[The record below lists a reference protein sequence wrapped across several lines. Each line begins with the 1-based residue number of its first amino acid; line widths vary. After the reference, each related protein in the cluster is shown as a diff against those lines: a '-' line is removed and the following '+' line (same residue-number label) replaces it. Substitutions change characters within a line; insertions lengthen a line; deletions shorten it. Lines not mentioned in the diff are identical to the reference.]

1 MNRIT
6 INKQINKIL
15 LFLFFAF
22 LSFNATAQ
30 NDRKQIT
37 IQNKNI
43 SLKEAFSE
51 VELQTGYS
59 IAYELS
65 TVDVKK
71 KISLSLEKQSID
83 EALSQILKDTRY
95 SYKITGYHIIIT
107 PSDNELQK
115 STKEKTERPTQTV
128 RGIVLDSKTNAPI
141 EFATVRIMNSG
152 SLGSTTDSLGRFRID
167 HVPVGRCNIQTSYV
181 GYNANIFNEIP
192 VTSSKE
198 VYMEIPLDEN
208 VHSLAEVVI
217 QPEIK
222 KDKPLNAMAITGGRM
237 ISMEEAGRFANG
249 FDDPARLSSAFAGVA
264 GDVGTNAVAIRGN
277 SPQFTQWR
285 LEGVEIP
292 NPTHFAD
299 LTGLGGGFLSALS
312 TQVIGNSDFYNGAF
326 PAEYSNALS
335 GIFDMQIRNGNNQK
349 YEHTFQ
355 LGILG
360 IDMASEGPISRK
372 HGSSYIFNYRF
383 STTSLATGNDINL
396 KYQDLSFKL
405 NFPTRKAGTFSIWG
419 IGLIDR
425 YKPEILDRNEWETQG
440 DRQSGNTTFDK
451 AAGGITHKYLINADT
466 YIRSSLAA
474 TYAKDHTEA
483 DQVTEDDKLV
493 HVGDIRNSK
502 WDIVFNSYLNKKFN
516 SSHINRTG
524 ITITGLKYDLDYK
537 ISPNFGLDI
546 PMEQISKGN
555 GESCVFSTYSSSVIN
570 LNNHLTTSLGI
581 TAQYFTLNKNW
592 TVEPRAAL
600 KWTFNPKHAL
610 ALAYGLH
617 SRRERLD
624 YYFVE
629 QEVNGKTES
638 NRYLNFSKAHHFGLT
653 YDWNIN
659 SYMHLKVEPYYQYL
673 FRIPVEENSSF
684 SIINHQSFY
693 LERILKNRGSGV
705 NYGIDITLEQ
715 YMKNGFYYMITASL
729 FKSRYKAGDHI
740 WRNTRLDKNYLLNVL
755 AGKEWMVGR
764 NKQNVLSLN
773 GRIFFQGGDR
783 YTPVDEEKSLIEHD
797 IKFDETRAY
806 SKKFDP
812 SLNGD
817 ISFSYRINK
826 RKISHEF
833 SIKMLNVGMRTGMHF
848 YQYNEKTHKI
858 EKKDGSGLIPNIS
871 YKIYF

>member
-6 INKQINKIL
+6 INKETDKIL

-22 LSFNATAQ
+22 LSLNATAQ

-43 SLKEAFSE
+43 SLKEAFTE
-51 VELQTGYS
+51 IELQTGYS

-65 TVDVKK
+65 AVDVKR
-71 KISLSLEKQSID
+71 KISLSLESQSID
-83 EALSQILKDTRY
+83 KALAQILKDTRY

-107 PSDNELQK
+107 PSGNELQK
-115 STKEKTERPTQTV
+115 STKEKTEKPTQTV

-141 EFATVRIMNSG
+141 EFATVRIMNVG

-167 HVPVGRCNIQTSYV
+167 NVPVGRCNIQTSYV
-181 GYNANIFNEIP
+181 GYNTNIFNEIP

-198 VYMEIPLDEN
+198 VYMEITLDEN
-208 VHSLAEVVI
+208 IHSLAEVVI

-326 PAEYSNALS
+326 PSEYSNALS

-360 IDMASEGPISRK
+360 IDLASEGPISRK

-383 STTSLATGNDINL
+383 STTSLATGNDMNL

-425 YKPEILDRNEWETQG
+425 YKPEAIDRDEWETQG
-440 DRQSGNTTFDK
+440 DRQSGNTAFDK
-451 AAGGITHKYLINADT
+451 AAGGLTHKYLINADT

-474 TYAKDHTEA
+474 TYSKDRTRA
-483 DQVTEDDKLV
+483 DQMTEDDKLV

-516 SSHINRTG
+516 SNHINRTG
-524 ITITGLKYDLDYK
+524 ITVTGLQYDLDYK
-537 ISPNFGLDI
+537 ISPNFGLDV

-555 GESCVFSTYSSSVIN
+555 GGSCVLSAYSSSVIN
-570 LNNHLTTSLGI
+570 LSNHLTTSLGI

-600 KWTFNPKHAL
+600 KWSFNPKHAL
-610 ALAYGLH
+610 ALA
-617 SRRERLD
+617 D
-624 YYFVE
+624 C
-629 QEVNGKTES
+629 
-638 NRYLNFSKAHHFGLT
+638 
-653 YDWNIN
+653 
-659 SYMHLKVEPYYQYL
+659 
-673 FRIPVEENSSF
+673 
-684 SIINHQSFY
+684 
-693 LERILKNRGSGV
+693 LE
-705 NYGIDITLEQ
+705 
-715 YMKNGFYYMITASL
+715 
-729 FKSRYKAGDHI
+729 
-740 WRNTRLDKNYLLNVL
+740 LLV
-755 AGKEWMVGR
+755 V
-764 NKQNVLSLN
+764 
-773 GRIFFQGGDR
+773 
-783 YTPVDEEKSLIEHD
+783 
-797 IKFDETRAY
+797 
-806 SKKFDP
+806 
-812 SLNGD
+812 
-817 ISFSYRINK
+817 
-826 RKISHEF
+826 
-833 SIKMLNVGMRTGMHF
+833 
-848 YQYNEKTHKI
+848 
-858 EKKDGSGLIPNIS
+858 
-871 YKIYF
+871 

>member
-6 INKQINKIL
+6 INKQTEKIL
-15 LFLFFAF
+15 LFLFFAL
-22 LSFNATAQ
+22 LSFNAIAQ
-30 NDRKQIT
+30 NKEKQIT
-37 IQNKNI
+37 IRNKNI
-43 SLKEAFSE
+43 SLQEAFAE
-51 VELQTGYS
+51 IELQTGYS

-65 TVDVKK
+65 ALDVKK
-71 KISLSLEKQSID
+71 KISLSLENQSID
-83 EALSQILKDTRY
+83 KALSQILKDTRY

-107 PSDNELQK
+107 PSGNEQQRNI
-115 STKEKTERPTQTV
+115 KEKTEKPTQTI
-128 RGIVLDSKTNAPI
+128 RGIVLDSKTNVPI

-167 HVPVGRCNIQTSYV
+167 HVPVGRCNIQTSFV
-181 GYNANIFNEIP
+181 GYNVNILNEIP

-208 VHSLAEVVI
+208 IHSLAEVVI

-277 SPQFTQWR
+277 SPQFNQWR

-335 GIFDMQIRNGNNQK
+335 GIFDMHIRNGNNQK
-349 YEHTFQ
+349 HEHTFQ
-355 LGILG
+355 LGIMG
-360 IDMASEGPISRK
+360 IDLASEGPISRK
-372 HGSSYIFNYRF
+372 QGSSYIFNYRF
-383 STTSLATGNDINL
+383 STTSLATGNDLNL

-425 YKPEILDRNEWETQG
+425 YKIEVLDRDEWETQN

-451 AAGGITHKYLINADT
+451 AAGGITHKYIINTDT
-466 YIRSSLAA
+466 YIRSSLSA
-474 TYAKDHTEA
+474 TYSKDHTIA
-483 DQVTEDDKLV
+483 DLLTEEDKLV
-493 HVGDIRNSK
+493 HAGDIRNSK
-502 WDIVFNSYLNKKFN
+502 WDMVFNSYLNKKFS

-524 ITITGLKYDLDYK
+524 ITVTGLKYDLDYK
-537 ISPNFGLDI
+537 ISPNFGLNM

-555 GESCVFSTYSSSVIN
+555 GESCVLSAYSSSVIN
-570 LNNHLTTSLGI
+570 LSNHLTTSLGV

-617 SRRERLD
+617 SRREKLD

-638 NRYLNFSKAHHFGLT
+638 NRFLNFSKAHHFGLT

-684 SIINHQSFY
+684 SIINYQSFY
-693 LERILKNRGSGV
+693 LDRVLKNRGSGV

-715 YMKNGFYYMITASL
+715 YMRNGFYYMITASL
-729 FKSRYKAGDHI
+729 FKSRYKAGDQI
-740 WRNTRLDKNYLLNVL
+740 WRNTRLDKNYILNLL

-773 GRIFFQGGDR
+773 GRVFFQGGDR
-783 YTPVDEEKSLIEHD
+783 YTPVDEEKSLIEHE
-797 IKFDETRAY
+797 IQFDETKAY
-806 SKKFDP
+806 SKKFNP

-826 RKISHEF
+826 KKISHEF

-848 YQYNEKTHKI
+848 YQYNEKTHKV
-858 EKKDGSGLIPNIS
+858 EKEDGSGLIPNIS

>member
-6 INKQINKIL
+6 INKETDKIL

-22 LSFNATAQ
+22 LSLNATAQ
-30 NDRKQIT
+30 NDRKPIT

-43 SLKEAFSE
+43 SLQEAFTE
-51 VELQTGYS
+51 IEQQTGYS

-65 TVDVKK
+65 AVDVKR
-71 KISLSLEKQSID
+71 KISLSLESQSSD
-83 EALSQILKDTRY
+83 KALAQILKDTRY

-107 PSDNELQK
+107 PSGNELQK
-115 STKEKTERPTQTV
+115 STKEKTEKPTQTV

-141 EFATVRIMNSG
+141 EFATVRIMNVG

-167 HVPVGRCNIQTSYV
+167 NVPVGRCNIQTSYV
-181 GYNANIFNEIP
+181 GYNTNIFNEIP

-198 VYMEIPLDEN
+198 VYMEITLDEN
-208 VHSLAEVVI
+208 IHSLAEVVI

-326 PAEYSNALS
+326 PSEYSNALS

-360 IDMASEGPISRK
+360 IDLASEGPISRK

-383 STTSLATGNDINL
+383 STTSLATGNDMNL

-425 YKPEILDRNEWETQG
+425 YKPEAIDRDEWETQG
-440 DRQSGNTTFDK
+440 DRQSGNTAFDK
-451 AAGGITHKYLINADT
+451 AAGGLTHKYLINADT

-474 TYAKDHTEA
+474 TYSKDRTRA
-483 DQVTEDDKLV
+483 DQITEDDKLV

-516 SSHINRTG
+516 SNHINRTG
-524 ITITGLKYDLDYK
+524 ITVTGLQYDLDYK

-555 GESCVFSTYSSSVIN
+555 GGSCVLSAYSSSVIN
-570 LNNHLTTSLGI
+570 LSNHLTTSLGI

-600 KWTFNPKHAL
+600 KWSFNPKHAL

-617 SRRERLD
+617 SRREKLD

-629 QEVNGKTES
+629 QEANGKTES
-638 NRYLNFSKAHHFGLT
+638 NRYLDFSKAHHFGLT

-693 LERILKNRGSGV
+693 LDRILKNRGSGV

-729 FKSRYKAGDHI
+729 FKSKYKAGDNI
-740 WRNTRLDKNYLLNVL
+740 WRNTRLDKNYLLNIL

-783 YTPVDEEKSLIEHD
+783 YTPVDEGKSMIEHD

-812 SLNGD
+812 SINGD

-826 RKISHEF
+826 KKISHEF

>member
-6 INKQINKIL
+6 INKETDKIR

-22 LSFNATAQ
+22 LSLNATAQ

-43 SLKEAFSE
+43 SLKEAFTE
-51 VELQTGYS
+51 IELQTGYS

-65 TVDVKK
+65 AVDVKR
-71 KISLSLEKQSID
+71 KISLSLESQSID
-83 EALSQILKDTRY
+83 KALAQILKDTRY

-107 PSDNELQK
+107 PSGNELQK
-115 STKEKTERPTQTV
+115 STKEKTEKPTQTV

-141 EFATVRIMNSG
+141 EFATVRIMNVG

-167 HVPVGRCNIQTSYV
+167 NVPVGRCNIQTSYV
-181 GYNANIFNEIP
+181 GYNTNIFNEIP

-198 VYMEIPLDEN
+198 VYMEITLDEN
-208 VHSLAEVVI
+208 IHSLAEVVI

-326 PAEYSNALS
+326 PSEYSNALS

-360 IDMASEGPISRK
+360 IDLASEGPISRK

-383 STTSLATGNDINL
+383 STTSLATGNDMNL

-425 YKPEILDRNEWETQG
+425 YKPEAIDRDEWETQG
-440 DRQSGNTTFDK
+440 DRQSGNTAFDK
-451 AAGGITHKYLINADT
+451 AAGGLTHKYLINADT

-474 TYAKDHTEA
+474 TYSKDRTRA
-483 DQVTEDDKLV
+483 DQMTEDDKLV

-516 SSHINRTG
+516 SNHINRTG
-524 ITITGLKYDLDYK
+524 ITVTGLQYDLDYK
-537 ISPNFGLDI
+537 ISPNFGLDV

-555 GESCVFSTYSSSVIN
+555 GGSCVLSAYSSSVIN
-570 LNNHLTTSLGI
+570 LSNHLTTSLGI

-600 KWTFNPKHAL
+600 KWSFNPKHAL

-617 SRRERLD
+617 SRREKLD

-629 QEVNGKTES
+629 QEANGKTES
-638 NRYLNFSKAHHFGLT
+638 NRYLDFSKAHHFGLT

-693 LERILKNRGSGV
+693 LDRILKNRGSGV

-729 FKSRYKAGDHI
+729 FKSKYKAGDNI
-740 WRNTRLDKNYLLNVL
+740 WRNTRLDKNYLLNIL

-783 YTPVDEEKSLIEHD
+783 YTPVDEGKSMIEHD

-812 SLNGD
+812 SINGD

-826 RKISHEF
+826 KKISHEF

>member
-6 INKQINKIL
+6 INKETDKIL

-22 LSFNATAQ
+22 LSLNATAQ
-30 NDRKQIT
+30 NDRKPIT

-43 SLKEAFSE
+43 SLKEAFTE
-51 VELQTGYS
+51 IEQQTGYS

-65 TVDVKK
+65 AVDVKR
-71 KISLSLEKQSID
+71 KISLSLESQSID
-83 EALSQILKDTRY
+83 KALAQILKDTRY

-107 PSDNELQK
+107 PSGNELQK
-115 STKEKTERPTQTV
+115 STKEKTEKPTQTV

-141 EFATVRIMNSG
+141 EFAAVRIMNVG

-167 HVPVGRCNIQTSYV
+167 NVPVGRCNIQTSYV
-181 GYNANIFNEIP
+181 GYNTNIFNEIP

-198 VYMEIPLDEN
+198 VYMEITLDEN
-208 VHSLAEVVI
+208 IHSLAEVVI

-326 PAEYSNALS
+326 PSEYSNALS

-360 IDMASEGPISRK
+360 IDLASEGPISRK

-383 STTSLATGNDINL
+383 STTSLATGNDMNL

-425 YKPEILDRNEWETQG
+425 YKPEAIDRDEWETQG
-440 DRQSGNTTFDK
+440 DRQSGNTAFDK
-451 AAGGITHKYLINADT
+451 AAGGLTHKYLINADT

-474 TYAKDHTEA
+474 TYSKDRTRA
-483 DQVTEDDKLV
+483 DQMTEDDKLV

-516 SSHINRTG
+516 SNHINRTG
-524 ITITGLKYDLDYK
+524 ITVTGLQYDLDYK
-537 ISPNFGLDI
+537 ISPNFGLDV

-555 GESCVFSTYSSSVIN
+555 GGSCVLSAYSSSVIN
-570 LNNHLTTSLGI
+570 LSNHLTTSLGI

-600 KWTFNPKHAL
+600 KWSFNPKHAL

-617 SRRERLD
+617 SRREKLD

-629 QEVNGKTES
+629 QEANGKTES
-638 NRYLNFSKAHHFGLT
+638 NRYLDFSKAHHFGLT

-693 LERILKNRGSGV
+693 LDRILKNRGSGV

-729 FKSRYKAGDHI
+729 FKSKYKAGDNI
-740 WRNTRLDKNYLLNVL
+740 WRNTRLDKNYLLNIL

-783 YTPVDEEKSLIEHD
+783 YTPVDEGKSMIEHD

-812 SLNGD
+812 SINGD

-826 RKISHEF
+826 KKISHEF

>member
-6 INKQINKIL
+6 INKETDKIL

-22 LSFNATAQ
+22 LSLNATAQ

-43 SLKEAFSE
+43 SLKEAFTE
-51 VELQTGYS
+51 IELQTGYS

-65 TVDVKK
+65 AVDVKR
-71 KISLSLEKQSID
+71 KISLSLESQSID
-83 EALSQILKDTRY
+83 KALAQILKDTRY

-107 PSDNELQK
+107 PSGNELQK
-115 STKEKTERPTQTV
+115 STKEKTEKPTQTV

-141 EFATVRIMNSG
+141 EFATVRIMNVG

-167 HVPVGRCNIQTSYV
+167 NVPVGRCNIQTSYV
-181 GYNANIFNEIP
+181 GYNTNIFNEIP

-198 VYMEIPLDEN
+198 VYMEITLDEN
-208 VHSLAEVVI
+208 IHSLAEVVI

-299 LTGLGGGFLSALS
+299 LTGLGGGILSALS

-326 PAEYSNALS
+326 PSEYSNALS

-360 IDMASEGPISRK
+360 IDLASEGPISRK

-383 STTSLATGNDINL
+383 STTSLATGNDMNL

-425 YKPEILDRNEWETQG
+425 YKPEAIDRDEWETQG
-440 DRQSGNTTFDK
+440 DRQSGNTAFDK
-451 AAGGITHKYLINADT
+451 AAGGLTHKYLINADT

-474 TYAKDHTEA
+474 TYSKDRTRA
-483 DQVTEDDKLV
+483 DQMTEDDKLV

-516 SSHINRTG
+516 SNHINRTG
-524 ITITGLKYDLDYK
+524 ITVTGLQYDLDYK
-537 ISPNFGLDI
+537 ISPNFGLDV

-555 GESCVFSTYSSSVIN
+555 GGSCVLSAYSSSVIN
-570 LNNHLTTSLGI
+570 LSNHLTTSLGI

-600 KWTFNPKHAL
+600 KWSFNPKHAL

-617 SRRERLD
+617 SRREKLD

-629 QEVNGKTES
+629 QEANGKTES
-638 NRYLNFSKAHHFGLT
+638 NRYLDFSKAHHFGLT

-693 LERILKNRGSGV
+693 LDRILKNRGSGV

-729 FKSRYKAGDHI
+729 FKSKYKAGDNI
-740 WRNTRLDKNYLLNVL
+740 WRNTRLDKNYLLNIL

-783 YTPVDEEKSLIEHD
+783 YTPVDEGKSMIEHD

-812 SLNGD
+812 SINGD

-826 RKISHEF
+826 KKISHEF

>member
-6 INKQINKIL
+6 INKETDKIL

-43 SLKEAFSE
+43 SLKEAFAE
-51 VELQTGYS
+51 IELQTGYS

-65 TVDVKK
+65 AVDVKR
-71 KISLSLEKQSID
+71 KISLSLEAQSID
-83 EALSQILKDTRY
+83 KALSQILKDTRY

-107 PSDNELQK
+107 PSGNELQK
-115 STKEKTERPTQTV
+115 STKEKTEKPTQTV

-141 EFATVRIMNSG
+141 EFATVRIMNVG

-167 HVPVGRCNIQTSYV
+167 NVPVGRCNIQTSYV

-198 VYMEIPLDEN
+198 VYMEITLDEN
-208 VHSLAEVVI
+208 IHSLAEVII

-360 IDMASEGPISRK
+360 IDLASEGPISRK
-372 HGSSYIFNYRF
+372 NGSSYILNYRF
-383 STTSLATGNDINL
+383 STTSLATGNDMNL

-425 YKPEILDRNEWETQG
+425 YKPEILDRDEWETQS

-483 DQVTEDDKLV
+483 DQMTEDDKLV

-502 WDIVFNSYLNKKFN
+502 WDIVFNSYLNKKF
-516 SSHINRTG
+516 SSNHINRTG

-555 GESCVFSTYSSSVIN
+555 GESCVLSTYSSSVIN
-570 LNNHLTTSLGI
+570 LSNHLTTSLGI

-806 SKKFDP
+806 SKKFNP

-858 EKKDGSGLIPNIS
+858 EKEDGSGMIPNIS

>member
-6 INKQINKIL
+6 INKETDKIL

-22 LSFNATAQ
+22 LSLNATAQ
-30 NDRKQIT
+30 NDRKPIT

-43 SLKEAFSE
+43 SLQEAFTE
-51 VELQTGYS
+51 IEQQTGYS

-65 TVDVKK
+65 AVDVKR
-71 KISLSLEKQSID
+71 KISLSLESQSID
-83 EALSQILKDTRY
+83 KALAQILKDTRY

-107 PSDNELQK
+107 PSGNELQK
-115 STKEKTERPTQTV
+115 STKEKTEKPTQTV

-141 EFATVRIMNSG
+141 EFATVRIMNVG

-167 HVPVGRCNIQTSYV
+167 NVPVGRCNIQTSYV
-181 GYNANIFNEIP
+181 GYNTNIFNEIP

-198 VYMEIPLDEN
+198 VYMEITLDEN
-208 VHSLAEVVI
+208 IHSLAEVVI

-326 PAEYSNALS
+326 PSEYSNALS

-360 IDMASEGPISRK
+360 IDLASEGPISRK

-383 STTSLATGNDINL
+383 STTSLATGNDMNL

-425 YKPEILDRNEWETQG
+425 YKPEAIDRDEWETQG
-440 DRQSGNTTFDK
+440 DRQSGNTAFDK
-451 AAGGITHKYLINADT
+451 AAGGLTHKYLINADT

-474 TYAKDHTEA
+474 TYSKDRTRA
-483 DQVTEDDKLV
+483 DQIIEDDKLV

-516 SSHINRTG
+516 SNHINRTG
-524 ITITGLKYDLDYK
+524 ITVTGLQYDLDYK

-555 GESCVFSTYSSSVIN
+555 GGSCVLSAYSSSVIN
-570 LNNHLTTSLGI
+570 LSNHLTTSLGI

-600 KWTFNPKHAL
+600 KWSFNPKHAL

-617 SRRERLD
+617 SRREKLD

-629 QEVNGKTES
+629 QEANGKTES
-638 NRYLNFSKAHHFGLT
+638 NRYLDFSKAHHFGLT

-693 LERILKNRGSGV
+693 LDRILKNRGSGV

-729 FKSRYKAGDHI
+729 FKSKYKAGDNI
-740 WRNTRLDKNYLLNVL
+740 WRNTRLDKNYLLNIL

-783 YTPVDEEKSLIEHD
+783 YTPVDEGKSMIEHD

-812 SLNGD
+812 SINGD

-826 RKISHEF
+826 KKISHEF

>member
-6 INKQINKIL
+6 INKETDKIL

-22 LSFNATAQ
+22 LSLNATAQ

-43 SLKEAFSE
+43 SLKEAFTE
-51 VELQTGYS
+51 IELQTGYS

-65 TVDVKK
+65 AVDVKR
-71 KISLSLEKQSID
+71 KISLSLESQSID
-83 EALSQILKDTRY
+83 KALAQILKDTRY

-107 PSDNELQK
+107 PSGNELQK
-115 STKEKTERPTQTV
+115 STKEKTEKPTQTV

-141 EFATVRIMNSG
+141 EFATVRIMNVG

-167 HVPVGRCNIQTSYV
+167 NVPVGRCNIQTSYV
-181 GYNANIFNEIP
+181 GYNTNIFNEIP

-198 VYMEIPLDEN
+198 VYMEITLDEN
-208 VHSLAEVVI
+208 IHSLAEVVI

-326 PAEYSNALS
+326 PSEYSNALS

-360 IDMASEGPISRK
+360 IDLASEGPISRK

-383 STTSLATGNDINL
+383 STTSLATGNDMNL

-425 YKPEILDRNEWETQG
+425 YKPEAIDRDEWETQG
-440 DRQSGNTTFDK
+440 DRQSGNTAFDK
-451 AAGGITHKYLINADT
+451 AAGGLTHKYLINADT

-474 TYAKDHTEA
+474 TYSKDRTRA
-483 DQVTEDDKLV
+483 DQMTEDDKLV

-516 SSHINRTG
+516 SNHINRTG
-524 ITITGLKYDLDYK
+524 ITVTGLQYDLDYK
-537 ISPNFGLDI
+537 ISPNFGLDV

-555 GESCVFSTYSSSVIN
+555 GGSCVLSAYSSSVIN
-570 LNNHLTTSLGI
+570 LSNHLTTSLGI

-600 KWTFNPKHAL
+600 KWSFNPKHAL

-617 SRRERLD
+617 SRREKLD

-629 QEVNGKTES
+629 QEANGKTES
-638 NRYLNFSKAHHFGLT
+638 NRYLDFQRL
-653 YDWNIN
+653 
-659 SYMHLKVEPYYQYL
+659 
-673 FRIPVEENSSF
+673 
-684 SIINHQSFY
+684 
-693 LERILKNRGSGV
+693 
-705 NYGIDITLEQ
+705 IT
-715 YMKNGFYYMITASL
+715 
-729 FKSRYKAGDHI
+729 
-740 WRNTRLDKNYLLNVL
+740 
-755 AGKEWMVGR
+755 
-764 NKQNVLSLN
+764 
-773 GRIFFQGGDR
+773 
-783 YTPVDEEKSLIEHD
+783 
-797 IKFDETRAY
+797 
-806 SKKFDP
+806 
-812 SLNGD
+812 
-817 ISFSYRINK
+817 
-826 RKISHEF
+826 
-833 SIKMLNVGMRTGMHF
+833 
-848 YQYNEKTHKI
+848 
-858 EKKDGSGLIPNIS
+858 SGLHTTGTS
-871 YKIYF
+871 TRTCT

>member
-6 INKQINKIL
+6 INKETDKIL

-22 LSFNATAQ
+22 LSLNATAQ

-43 SLKEAFSE
+43 SLKEAFTE
-51 VELQTGYS
+51 IELQTGYS

-65 TVDVKK
+65 AVDVKR
-71 KISLSLEKQSID
+71 KISLSLESQSID
-83 EALSQILKDTRY
+83 KALAQILKDTRY

-107 PSDNELQK
+107 PSGNELQK
-115 STKEKTERPTQTV
+115 STKEKTEKPTQTV

-141 EFATVRIMNSG
+141 EFATVRIMNVG
-152 SLGSTTDSLGRFRID
+152 SLGSTTDSLGRFRINN
-167 HVPVGRCNIQTSYV
+167 VPVGRCNIQTSYV

-198 VYMEIPLDEN
+198 VYMEITLDEN
-208 VHSLAEVVI
+208 IHSLAEVVI

-326 PAEYSNALS
+326 PSEYSNALS

-360 IDMASEGPISRK
+360 IDLASEGPISRK

-383 STTSLATGNDINL
+383 STTSLATGNDMNL

-425 YKPEILDRNEWETQG
+425 YKPEAIDRDEWETQG
-440 DRQSGNTTFDK
+440 DRQSGNTAFDK
-451 AAGGITHKYLINADT
+451 AAGGLTHKYLINADT

-474 TYAKDHTEA
+474 TYSKDRTRA
-483 DQVTEDDKLV
+483 DQMTEDDKLV

-516 SSHINRTG
+516 PNHINRTG
-524 ITITGLKYDLDYK
+524 ITVTGLQYDLDYK

-555 GESCVFSTYSSSVIN
+555 GGSCVLSAYSSSVIN
-570 LNNHLTTSLGI
+570 LSNHLTTSLGI

-592 TVEPRAAL
+592 AIEPRAAL
-600 KWTFNPKHAL
+600 KWSFNPKHAL

-617 SRRERLD
+617 SRREKLD

-629 QEVNGKTES
+629 QEANGKNES
-638 NRYLNFSKAHHFGLT
+638 NRYLDFSKAHHFGLT

-693 LERILKNRGSGV
+693 LDRILKNRGSGV

-729 FKSRYKAGDHI
+729 FKSKYKAGDNI
-740 WRNTRLDKNYLLNVL
+740 WRNTRLDKNYLLNIL

-783 YTPVDEEKSLIEHD
+783 YTPVDEGKSMIEHD

-812 SLNGD
+812 SINGD

-826 RKISHEF
+826 KKISHEF

>member
-6 INKQINKIL
+6 INKETDKIL

-22 LSFNATAQ
+22 LSLNATAQ
-30 NDRKQIT
+30 NDRKPIT

-43 SLKEAFSE
+43 SLKEAFAE
-51 VELQTGYS
+51 IEQQTGYS

-65 TVDVKK
+65 AVDVKR
-71 KISLSLEKQSID
+71 KISLSLESQSID
-83 EALSQILKDTRY
+83 KALAQILKDTRY

-107 PSDNELQK
+107 PSGNELQK
-115 STKEKTERPTQTV
+115 STKEKTEKPTQTV

-141 EFATVRIMNSG
+141 EFATVRIMNVG

-167 HVPVGRCNIQTSYV
+167 NVPVGRCNIQTSYV

-198 VYMEIPLDEN
+198 VYMEITLDEN
-208 VHSLAEVVI
+208 IHSLAEVVI

-326 PAEYSNALS
+326 PSEYSNALS

-360 IDMASEGPISRK
+360 IDLASEGPISRK

-383 STTSLATGNDINL
+383 STTSLATGNDMNL

-405 NFPTRKAGTFSIWG
+405 NFPTRKARTFSIWG

-425 YKPEILDRNEWETQG
+425 YKPEAIDRDEWETQG
-440 DRQSGNTTFDK
+440 DRQSGNTAFDK
-451 AAGGITHKYLINADT
+451 AAGGLTHKYLINADT

-474 TYAKDHTEA
+474 TYSKDRTRA
-483 DQVTEDDKLV
+483 DQMTEDDKLV

-516 SSHINRTG
+516 SNHINRTG
-524 ITITGLKYDLDYK
+524 ITVTGLQYDLDYK
-537 ISPNFGLDI
+537 ISPNFGLDV

-555 GESCVFSTYSSSVIN
+555 GGSCVLSAYSSSVIN
-570 LNNHLTTSLGI
+570 LSNHLTTSLGI

-600 KWTFNPKHAL
+600 KWSFNPKHAL

-617 SRRERLD
+617 SRREKLD

-629 QEVNGKTES
+629 QEANGKTES
-638 NRYLNFSKAHHFGLT
+638 NRYLDFSKAHHFGLT

-693 LERILKNRGSGV
+693 LDRILKNRGSGV

-715 YMKNGFYYMITASL
+715 YMKNGFYYMITAFL
-729 FKSRYKAGDHI
+729 FKSKYKAGDNI
-740 WRNTRLDKNYLLNVL
+740 WRNTRLDKNYLLNIL

-783 YTPVDEEKSLIEHD
+783 YTPVDEGKSMIEHD

-812 SLNGD
+812 SINGD

-826 RKISHEF
+826 KKISHEF

>member
-6 INKQINKIL
+6 INKETDKIL

-43 SLKEAFSE
+43 SLKEAFAE
-51 VELQTGYS
+51 IELQTGYS

-65 TVDVKK
+65 AVDVKR
-71 KISLSLEKQSID
+71 KISLSLEAQSID
-83 EALSQILKDTRY
+83 KALSQILKDTRY

-107 PSDNELQK
+107 PSGNELQK
-115 STKEKTERPTQTV
+115 STKEKTEKPTQTV

-141 EFATVRIMNSG
+141 EFATVRIMNDS

-167 HVPVGRCNIQTSYV
+167 NVPVGRCNIQTSYV

-198 VYMEIPLDEN
+198 VYMEITLDEN
-208 VHSLAEVVI
+208 IHSLAEVII

-360 IDMASEGPISRK
+360 IDLASEGPISRK
-372 HGSSYIFNYRF
+372 NGSSYILNYRF
-383 STTSLATGNDINL
+383 STTSLATGNDMNL

-425 YKPEILDRNEWETQG
+425 YKPVTLDRDEWETQS

-483 DQVTEDDKLV
+483 DQMTEDDKLV

-502 WDIVFNSYLNKKFN
+502 WDIVFNSYLNKKF
-516 SSHINRTG
+516 SSNHINRTG

-555 GESCVFSTYSSSVIN
+555 GESCVLSTYSSSVIN
-570 LNNHLTTSLGI
+570 LSNHLTTSLGI

-806 SKKFDP
+806 SKKFNP

-826 RKISHEF
+826 KKISHEF

-848 YQYNEKTHKI
+848 YQYNEKAHKI
-858 EKKDGSGLIPNIS
+858 EKEDGSGMIPNIS

>member
-6 INKQINKIL
+6 INKETDKIL

-22 LSFNATAQ
+22 LSLNATAQ
-30 NDRKQIT
+30 NDRKPIT

-43 SLKEAFSE
+43 SLQEAFTE
-51 VELQTGYS
+51 IEQQTGYS

-65 TVDVKK
+65 AVDVKR
-71 KISLSLEKQSID
+71 KISLSLESQSID
-83 EALSQILKDTRY
+83 KALAQILKDTRY

-107 PSDNELQK
+107 PSGNELQK
-115 STKEKTERPTQTV
+115 STKEKTEKPTQTV

-141 EFATVRIMNSG
+141 EFAAVRIMNVG

-167 HVPVGRCNIQTSYV
+167 NVPVGRCNIQTSYV
-181 GYNANIFNEIP
+181 GYNTNIFNEIP

-198 VYMEIPLDEN
+198 VYMEITLDEN
-208 VHSLAEVVI
+208 IHSLAEVVI

-326 PAEYSNALS
+326 PSEYSNALS

-360 IDMASEGPISRK
+360 IDLASEGPISRK

-383 STTSLATGNDINL
+383 STTSLATGNDMNL

-425 YKPEILDRNEWETQG
+425 YKPEAIDRDEWETQG
-440 DRQSGNTTFDK
+440 DRQSGNTAFDK
-451 AAGGITHKYLINADT
+451 AAGGLTHKYLINADT

-474 TYAKDHTEA
+474 TYSKDRTRA
-483 DQVTEDDKLV
+483 DQMTEDDKLV

-516 SSHINRTG
+516 SNHINRTG
-524 ITITGLKYDLDYK
+524 ITVTGLQYDLDYK

-555 GESCVFSTYSSSVIN
+555 GGSCVLSAYSSSVIN
-570 LNNHLTTSLGI
+570 LSNHLTTSLGI

-600 KWTFNPKHAL
+600 KWSFNPKHAL

-617 SRRERLD
+617 SRREKLD

-629 QEVNGKTES
+629 QEANGKTES
-638 NRYLNFSKAHHFGLT
+638 NRYLDFSKAHHFGLT

-693 LERILKNRGSGV
+693 LDRILKNRGSGV

-729 FKSRYKAGDHI
+729 FKSKYKAGDNI
-740 WRNTRLDKNYLLNVL
+740 WRNTRLDKNYLLNIL

-783 YTPVDEEKSLIEHD
+783 YTPVDEGKSMIEHD

-812 SLNGD
+812 SINGD

-826 RKISHEF
+826 KKISHEF

>member
-6 INKQINKIL
+6 INKETDKIL

-22 LSFNATAQ
+22 LSLNATAQ
-30 NDRKQIT
+30 NDRKPIT

-43 SLKEAFSE
+43 SLQEAFTE
-51 VELQTGYS
+51 IEQQTGYS

-65 TVDVKK
+65 AVDVKR
-71 KISLSLEKQSID
+71 KISLSLESQSID
-83 EALSQILKDTRY
+83 KALAQILKDTRY

-107 PSDNELQK
+107 PSGNELQK
-115 STKEKTERPTQTV
+115 STKEKTEKPTQTV

-141 EFATVRIMNSG
+141 EFATVRIMNVG

-167 HVPVGRCNIQTSYV
+167 NVPVGRCNIQTSYV
-181 GYNANIFNEIP
+181 GYNTNIFNEIP

-198 VYMEIPLDEN
+198 VYMEITLDEN
-208 VHSLAEVVI
+208 IHSLAEVVI

-222 KDKPLNAMAITGGRM
+222 KDKPLNAMTITGGRM

-312 TQVIGNSDFYNGAF
+312 TQVIGNSDFYNSAF

-360 IDMASEGPISRK
+360 IDLASEGPISRK
-372 HGSSYIFNYRF
+372 NGSSYILNYRF
-383 STTSLATGNDINL
+383 STTSLATGNDMNL

-425 YKPEILDRNEWETQG
+425 YKPEILDRDEWETQS

-483 DQVTEDDKLV
+483 DQMTEDDKLV

-502 WDIVFNSYLNKKFN
+502 WDIVFNSYLNKKF
-516 SSHINRTG
+516 SSNHINRTG

-555 GESCVFSTYSSSVIN
+555 GESCVLSTYSSSVIN
-570 LNNHLTTSLGI
+570 LSNHLTTSLGI

-806 SKKFDP
+806 SKKFNP

-858 EKKDGSGLIPNIS
+858 EKEDGSGMIPNIS

>member
-30 NDRKQIT
+30 NDKKQIT

-43 SLKEAFSE
+43 SLKEAFAE
-51 VELQTGYS
+51 IELQTGYS

-71 KISLSLEKQSID
+71 KISLSLENQSID
-83 EALSQILKDTRY
+83 EALSQILKETRY

-107 PSDNELQK
+107 PSDNEQQK

-222 KDKPLNAMAITGGRM
+222 KDKPLNAMAITGGHM

-360 IDMASEGPISRK
+360 IDLASEGPISRK
-372 HGSSYIFNYRF
+372 NGSSYILNYRF
-383 STTSLATGNDINL
+383 STTSLATGNDMNL

-425 YKPEILDRNEWETQG
+425 YKPEILDRDEWETQS

-483 DQVTEDDKLV
+483 DQMTEDDKLV

-516 SSHINRTG
+516 SNHINRTG
-524 ITITGLKYDLDYK
+524 ITITGLKYDL
-537 ISPNFGLDI
+537 GVT
-546 PMEQISKGN
+546 
-555 GESCVFSTYSSSVIN
+555 C
-570 LNNHLTTSLGI
+570 
-581 TAQYFTLNKNW
+581 
-592 TVEPRAAL
+592 
-600 KWTFNPKHAL
+600 
-610 ALAYGLH
+610 
-617 SRRERLD
+617 
-624 YYFVE
+624 
-629 QEVNGKTES
+629 
-638 NRYLNFSKAHHFGLT
+638 
-653 YDWNIN
+653 
-659 SYMHLKVEPYYQYL
+659 KV
-673 FRIPVEENSSF
+673 
-684 SIINHQSFY
+684 
-693 LERILKNRGSGV
+693 
-705 NYGIDITLEQ
+705 T
-715 YMKNGFYYMITASL
+715 
-729 FKSRYKAGDHI
+729 
-740 WRNTRLDKNYLLNVL
+740 
-755 AGKEWMVGR
+755 
-764 NKQNVLSLN
+764 
-773 GRIFFQGGDR
+773 
-783 YTPVDEEKSLIEHD
+783 
-797 IKFDETRAY
+797 
-806 SKKFDP
+806 
-812 SLNGD
+812 
-817 ISFSYRINK
+817 
-826 RKISHEF
+826 
-833 SIKMLNVGMRTGMHF
+833 
-848 YQYNEKTHKI
+848 
-858 EKKDGSGLIPNIS
+858 
-871 YKIYF
+871 

>member
-6 INKQINKIL
+6 INKETDKIL

-22 LSFNATAQ
+22 LSLNATAQ
-30 NDRKQIT
+30 NDRKPIT

-43 SLKEAFSE
+43 SLQEAFTE
-51 VELQTGYS
+51 IEQQTGYS

-65 TVDVKK
+65 AVDVKR
-71 KISLSLEKQSID
+71 KISLSLESQSID
-83 EALSQILKDTRY
+83 KALAQILKDTRY

-107 PSDNELQK
+107 PSGNELQK
-115 STKEKTERPTQTV
+115 STKEKTEKPTQTV

-141 EFATVRIMNSG
+141 EFATVRIMNVG

-167 HVPVGRCNIQTSYV
+167 NVPVGRCNIQTSYV
-181 GYNANIFNEIP
+181 GYNTNIFNEIP

-198 VYMEIPLDEN
+198 VYMEITLDEN
-208 VHSLAEVVI
+208 IDSLAEVVI

-326 PAEYSNALS
+326 PSEYSNALS

-360 IDMASEGPISRK
+360 IDLASEGPISRK

-383 STTSLATGNDINL
+383 STTSLATGNDMNL

-425 YKPEILDRNEWETQG
+425 YKPEAIDRDEWETQG
-440 DRQSGNTTFDK
+440 DRQSGNTAFDK
-451 AAGGITHKYLINADT
+451 AAGGLTHKYLINADT

-474 TYAKDHTEA
+474 TYSKDRTRA
-483 DQVTEDDKLV
+483 DQITEDDKLV

-516 SSHINRTG
+516 SNHINRTG
-524 ITITGLKYDLDYK
+524 ITVTGLQYDLDYK

-555 GESCVFSTYSSSVIN
+555 GGSCVLSAYSSSVIN
-570 LNNHLTTSLGI
+570 LSNHLTTSLGI

-600 KWTFNPKHAL
+600 KWSFNPKHAL

-617 SRRERLD
+617 SRREKLD

-629 QEVNGKTES
+629 QEANGKTES
-638 NRYLNFSKAHHFGLT
+638 NRYLDFSKAHHFGLT

-693 LERILKNRGSGV
+693 LDRILKNRGSGV

-729 FKSRYKAGDHI
+729 FKSKYKAGDNI
-740 WRNTRLDKNYLLNVL
+740 WRNTRLDKNYLLNIL

-783 YTPVDEEKSLIEHD
+783 YTPVDEGKSMIEHD

-812 SLNGD
+812 SINGD

-826 RKISHEF
+826 KKISHEF

>member
-6 INKQINKIL
+6 INKETDKIL

-22 LSFNATAQ
+22 LSLNATAQ

-43 SLKEAFSE
+43 SLKEAFTE
-51 VELQTGYS
+51 IELQTGYS

-65 TVDVKK
+65 AVDVKR
-71 KISLSLEKQSID
+71 KISLSLESQSID
-83 EALSQILKDTRY
+83 KALAQILKDTRY

-107 PSDNELQK
+107 PSGNELQK
-115 STKEKTERPTQTV
+115 STKEKTEKPTQTV

-141 EFATVRIMNSG
+141 EFATVRIMNVG

-167 HVPVGRCNIQTSYV
+167 NVPVGRCNIQTSYV
-181 GYNANIFNEIP
+181 GYNTNIFNEIP

-198 VYMEIPLDEN
+198 VYMEITLDEN
-208 VHSLAEVVI
+208 IHSLAEVVI

-326 PAEYSNALS
+326 PSEYSNALS

-360 IDMASEGPISRK
+360 IDLASEGPISRK

-383 STTSLATGNDINL
+383 STTSLATGNDMNL

-425 YKPEILDRNEWETQG
+425 YKPEAIDRDEWETQG
-440 DRQSGNTTFDK
+440 DRQSGNTAFDK
-451 AAGGITHKYLINADT
+451 AAGGLTHKYLINADT

-474 TYAKDHTEA
+474 TYSKDRTRA
-483 DQVTEDDKLV
+483 DQMTEDDKLV

-516 SSHINRTG
+516 SNHINRTG
-524 ITITGLKYDLDYK
+524 ITVTGLQYDLDYK
-537 ISPNFGLDI
+537 ISPNFGLDV

-555 GESCVFSTYSSSVIN
+555 GGSCVLSAYSSSVIN
-570 LNNHLTTSLGI
+570 LSNHLTTSLGI

-600 KWTFNPKHAL
+600 KWSFNPKHAL

-617 SRRERLD
+617 SRREKLD
-624 YYFVE
+624 
-629 QEVNGKTES
+629 
-638 NRYLNFSKAHHFGLT
+638 
-653 YDWNIN
+653 
-659 SYMHLKVEPYYQYL
+659 
-673 FRIPVEENSSF
+673 
-684 SIINHQSFY
+684 
-693 LERILKNRGSGV
+693 
-705 NYGIDITLEQ
+705 
-715 YMKNGFYYMITASL
+715 
-729 FKSRYKAGDHI
+729 
-740 WRNTRLDKNYLLNVL
+740 
-755 AGKEWMVGR
+755 
-764 NKQNVLSLN
+764 
-773 GRIFFQGGDR
+773 
-783 YTPVDEEKSLIEHD
+783 
-797 IKFDETRAY
+797 
-806 SKKFDP
+806 
-812 SLNGD
+812 
-817 ISFSYRINK
+817 
-826 RKISHEF
+826 
-833 SIKMLNVGMRTGMHF
+833 
-848 YQYNEKTHKI
+848 
-858 EKKDGSGLIPNIS
+858 
-871 YKIYF
+871 

>member
-6 INKQINKIL
+6 INKETDKIL

-22 LSFNATAQ
+22 LSLNATAQ

-43 SLKEAFSE
+43 SLKEAFAE
-51 VELQTGYS
+51 IELQTGYS

-65 TVDVKK
+65 AVDVKR
-71 KISLSLEKQSID
+71 KISLSLESQSID
-83 EALSQILKDTRY
+83 KALAQILKDTRY

-107 PSDNELQK
+107 PSGNELQK
-115 STKEKTERPTQTV
+115 STKEKTEKPTQTV

-141 EFATVRIMNSG
+141 EFATVRIMNVG

-167 HVPVGRCNIQTSYV
+167 NVPVGRCNIQTSYV
-181 GYNANIFNEIP
+181 GYNTNIFNEIP

-198 VYMEIPLDEN
+198 VYMEITLDEN
-208 VHSLAEVVI
+208 IHSLAEVVI

-326 PAEYSNALS
+326 PSEYSNALS

-360 IDMASEGPISRK
+360 IDLASEGPISRK

-383 STTSLATGNDINL
+383 TTTSLATRNDMNL

-425 YKPEILDRNEWETQG
+425 YKPEAIDRDEWETQG
-440 DRQSGNTTFDK
+440 DRQSGNTAFDK
-451 AAGGITHKYLINADT
+451 AAGGLTHKYLINADT

-474 TYAKDHTEA
+474 TYSKDRTRA
-483 DQVTEDDKLV
+483 DQMTEDDKLV

-516 SSHINRTG
+516 SNHINRTG
-524 ITITGLKYDLDYK
+524 ITVTGLQYDLDYK
-537 ISPNFGLDI
+537 ISPNFGLDV

-555 GESCVFSTYSSSVIN
+555 GGKLCA
-570 LNNHLTTSLGI
+570 LGI
-581 TAQYFTLNKNW
+581 QQFCHQ
-592 TVEPRAAL
+592 
-600 KWTFNPKHAL
+600 PK
-610 ALAYGLH
+610 
-617 SRRERLD
+617 
-624 YYFVE
+624 
-629 QEVNGKTES
+629 
-638 NRYLNFSKAHHFGLT
+638 
-653 YDWNIN
+653 
-659 SYMHLKVEPYYQYL
+659 
-673 FRIPVEENSSF
+673 
-684 SIINHQSFY
+684 
-693 LERILKNRGSGV
+693 
-705 NYGIDITLEQ
+705 
-715 YMKNGFYYMITASL
+715 
-729 FKSRYKAGDHI
+729 
-740 WRNTRLDKNYLLNVL
+740 
-755 AGKEWMVGR
+755 
-764 NKQNVLSLN
+764 
-773 GRIFFQGGDR
+773 
-783 YTPVDEEKSLIEHD
+783 
-797 IKFDETRAY
+797 
-806 SKKFDP
+806 
-812 SLNGD
+812 
-817 ISFSYRINK
+817 
-826 RKISHEF
+826 
-833 SIKMLNVGMRTGMHF
+833 
-848 YQYNEKTHKI
+848 
-858 EKKDGSGLIPNIS
+858 
-871 YKIYF
+871 

>member
-6 INKQINKIL
+6 INKETDKIL

-43 SLKEAFSE
+43 SLKEAFAE
-51 VELQTGYS
+51 IELQTGYS

-65 TVDVKK
+65 AVDVKR
-71 KISLSLEKQSID
+71 KISLSLEAQSID
-83 EALSQILKDTRY
+83 KALSQILKDTRY

-107 PSDNELQK
+107 PSGNELQK
-115 STKEKTERPTQTV
+115 STKGKTEKPTQTV

-141 EFATVRIMNSG
+141 EFATVRIMNVG

-167 HVPVGRCNIQTSYV
+167 NVPVGRCNIQTSYV

-198 VYMEIPLDEN
+198 VYMEITLDEN
-208 VHSLAEVVI
+208 IHSLAEVII

-360 IDMASEGPISRK
+360 IDLASEGPISRK
-372 HGSSYIFNYRF
+372 NGSSYILNYRF
-383 STTSLATGNDINL
+383 STTSLATGNDMNL

-425 YKPEILDRNEWETQG
+425 YKPEILDRDEWETQS

-483 DQVTEDDKLV
+483 DQMTEDDKLV

-516 SSHINRTG
+516 SNHINRTG

-555 GESCVFSTYSSSVIN
+555 GESCVLSTYSSSVIN
-570 LNNHLTTSLGI
+570 LSNHLTTSLGI

-806 SKKFDP
+806 SKKFNP

-858 EKKDGSGLIPNIS
+858 EKEDGSGMIPNIS

>member
-6 INKQINKIL
+6 INKETDKIL

-22 LSFNATAQ
+22 LSLNATAQ
-30 NDRKQIT
+30 NDRKPIT

-43 SLKEAFSE
+43 SLQEAFTE
-51 VELQTGYS
+51 IEQQTGYS

-65 TVDVKK
+65 AVDVKR
-71 KISLSLEKQSID
+71 KISLSLESQSID
-83 EALSQILKDTRY
+83 KALAQILKDTRY

-107 PSDNELQK
+107 PSGNELQK
-115 STKEKTERPTQTV
+115 STKEKTEKPTQTV

-141 EFATVRIMNSG
+141 EFATVRIMNVG

-167 HVPVGRCNIQTSYV
+167 NVPVGRCNIQTSYV
-181 GYNANIFNEIP
+181 GYNTNIFNEIP

-198 VYMEIPLDEN
+198 VYMEITLDEN
-208 VHSLAEVVI
+208 IHSLAEVVI

-326 PAEYSNALS
+326 PSEYSNALS

-360 IDMASEGPISRK
+360 IDLASEGPISRK

-383 STTSLATGNDINL
+383 STTSLATGNDMNL

-425 YKPEILDRNEWETQG
+425 YKPEAIDRDEWETQG
-440 DRQSGNTTFDK
+440 DRQSGNTAFDK
-451 AAGGITHKYLINADT
+451 AAGGLTHKYLINADT

-474 TYAKDHTEA
+474 TYSKDRTRA
-483 DQVTEDDKLV
+483 DQITEDDKLV

-516 SSHINRTG
+516 SNHINRTG
-524 ITITGLKYDLDYK
+524 ITVTGLQYDLDYK

-555 GESCVFSTYSSSVIN
+555 GGSCVLSAYSSSVIN
-570 LNNHLTTSLGI
+570 LSNHLTTSLGI

-600 KWTFNPKHAL
+600 KWSFNPKHAL

-617 SRRERLD
+617 SRREKLD

-629 QEVNGKTES
+629 QEANGKTES
-638 NRYLNFSKAHHFGLT
+638 NRYLDFSKAHHFGLT

-659 SYMHLKVEPYYQYL
+659 SYMHLKMEPYYQYL

-693 LERILKNRGSGV
+693 LDRILKNRGSGV

-729 FKSRYKAGDHI
+729 FKSKYKAGDNI
-740 WRNTRLDKNYLLNVL
+740 WRNTRLDKNYLLNIL

-783 YTPVDEEKSLIEHD
+783 YTPVDEGQSMIEHD

-812 SLNGD
+812 SINGD

-826 RKISHEF
+826 KKISHEF

>member
-6 INKQINKIL
+6 INKETDKIL

-22 LSFNATAQ
+22 LSLNATAQ
-30 NDRKQIT
+30 NDRKPIT

-43 SLKEAFSE
+43 SLQEAFTE
-51 VELQTGYS
+51 IEQQTGYS

-65 TVDVKK
+65 AVDVKR
-71 KISLSLEKQSID
+71 KISLSLESQSID
-83 EALSQILKDTRY
+83 KALAQILKDTRY

-107 PSDNELQK
+107 PSGNELQK

-141 EFATVRIMNSG
+141 EFATVRIMNVG

-167 HVPVGRCNIQTSYV
+167 NVPVGRCNIQTSYV

-198 VYMEIPLDEN
+198 VYMEITLDEN
-208 VHSLAEVVI
+208 IHSLAEVVI

-360 IDMASEGPISRK
+360 IDLASEGPISRK
-372 HGSSYIFNYRF
+372 NGSSYILNYRF
-383 STTSLATGNDINL
+383 STTSLATGNDMNL

-425 YKPEILDRNEWETQG
+425 YKPEILDRDEWETQS

-483 DQVTEDDKLV
+483 DQMTEDDKLV

-516 SSHINRTG
+516 SNHINRTG

-555 GESCVFSTYSSSVIN
+555 GESCVLSAYSSSVIN
-570 LNNHLTTSLGI
+570 LSNHFTTSLGI

-858 EKKDGSGLIPNIS
+858 EKEDGSGMIPNIS

>member
-6 INKQINKIL
+6 INKETDKIL

-22 LSFNATAQ
+22 LSLNATAQ
-30 NDRKQIT
+30 NDRKPIT

-43 SLKEAFSE
+43 SLKEAFTE
-51 VELQTGYS
+51 IELQTGYS

-65 TVDVKK
+65 AVDVKR
-71 KISLSLEKQSID
+71 KISLSLESQSID
-83 EALSQILKDTRY
+83 KALAQILKDTRY

-107 PSDNELQK
+107 PSGNELQK
-115 STKEKTERPTQTV
+115 STKEKTEKPTQTV

-141 EFATVRIMNSG
+141 EFAAVRIMNVG

-167 HVPVGRCNIQTSYV
+167 NVPVGRCNIQTSYV
-181 GYNANIFNEIP
+181 GYNTNIFNEIP

-198 VYMEIPLDEN
+198 VYMEITLDEN
-208 VHSLAEVVI
+208 IHSLAEVVI

-326 PAEYSNALS
+326 PSEYSNALS

-360 IDMASEGPISRK
+360 IDLASEGPISRK

-383 STTSLATGNDINL
+383 STTSLATGNDMNL

-425 YKPEILDRNEWETQG
+425 YKPEAIDRDEWETQG
-440 DRQSGNTTFDK
+440 DRQSGNTAFDK
-451 AAGGITHKYLINADT
+451 AAGGLTHKYLINADT

-474 TYAKDHTEA
+474 TYSKDRTRA
-483 DQVTEDDKLV
+483 DQITEDDKLV

-516 SSHINRTG
+516 SNHINRTG
-524 ITITGLKYDLDYK
+524 ITVTGLQYDLDYK
-537 ISPNFGLDI
+537 ISPNFGLDV

-555 GESCVFSTYSSSVIN
+555 GGSCVLSAYSSSVIN
-570 LNNHLTTSLGI
+570 LSNHLTTSLGI

-600 KWTFNPKHAL
+600 KWSFNPKHAL

-617 SRRERLD
+617 SRREKLD

-629 QEVNGKTES
+629 QEANGKTES
-638 NRYLNFSKAHHFGLT
+638 NRYLDFSKAHHFGLT

-693 LERILKNRGSGV
+693 LDRILKNRGSGV

-729 FKSRYKAGDHI
+729 FKSKYKAGDNI
-740 WRNTRLDKNYLLNVL
+740 WRNTRLDKNYLLNIL

-783 YTPVDEEKSLIEHD
+783 YTPVDEGKSMIEHD

-812 SLNGD
+812 SINGD

-826 RKISHEF
+826 KKISHEF
-833 SIKMLNVGMRTGMHF
+833 SVKMLNVGMRTGMHF